1 MLMGRVVFVIGVLRG
16 AEAVVAKTGVQWV
29 PLPPLALLPQP
40 EATME
45 NEQTPVTTT
54 IVIGLIESAER
65 RKALRK
71 KIADGGRRSL
81 TQRERKEAQDHGLVP
96 EGG

>member
-1 MLMGRVVFVIGVLRG
+1 
-16 AEAVVAKTGVQWV
+16 
-29 PLPPLALLPQP
+29 
-40 EATME
+40 ME
-45 NEQTPVTTT
+45 KEQTPVTTT
-54 IVIGLIESAER
+54 NVIGLIESAER

-81 TQRERKEAQDHGLVP
+81 TQQERKEAQDHGLVP